1 MRARAAAALPA
12 ILLASACSS
21 SFRPVSAPEA
31 ARALEV
37 WTSAVR
43 DAALRGDANV
53 LYEASV
59 SQGLASTSGTL
70 AVRLRGDRVEAQ
82 LSGPFGAAL
91 ATYADGQL
99 RGEKISTVSIPPAQL
114 RALLAGVWSEAAPEV
129 RGEKTG
135 QALLVWTGENS
146 ATGVLDLAQGRLVRL
161 SVARP
166 EGEIEARYTGPW
178 TPWPGGVVIDE
189 KRLGSRL
196 KLRLLSR
203 EPAA

>member
-1 MRARAAAALPA
+1 VRARAAAALPA